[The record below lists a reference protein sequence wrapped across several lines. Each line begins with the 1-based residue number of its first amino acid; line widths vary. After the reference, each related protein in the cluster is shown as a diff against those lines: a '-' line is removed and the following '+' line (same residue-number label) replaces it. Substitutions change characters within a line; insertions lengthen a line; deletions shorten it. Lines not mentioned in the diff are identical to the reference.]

1 VPSHISS
8 CVTDLCAQSNIA
20 KRADPRVD
28 SNLDGQ
34 GKHSSGA
41 GYGLANSGPNR
52 MDDRATHV
60 ATGGVTGDN
69 YATSGPTNN
78 AGYGGN
84 STDGY
89 NNSTTR
95 KSVPTSGP
103 HKSALLNKLDP
114 RVDSD
119 RDSSNT
125 GQLILPGTASTR
137 DQTKHHGATGTTEHD
152 SKHTGTGQETTSGTG
167 SNVNN
172 YLNIPHTI
180 PGEAHT
186 TL

>member
-1 VPSHISS
+1 
-8 CVTDLCAQSNIA
+8 
-20 KRADPRVD
+20 
-28 SNLDGQ
+28 
-34 GKHSSGA
+34 
-41 GYGLANSGPNR
+41 

-69 YATSGPTNN
+69 YATGPTNN

-125 GQLILPGTASTR
+125 GQLILPGTASTG
-137 DQTKHHGATGTTEHD
+137 DQTKHHSATGTTEHN
-152 SKHTGTGQETTSGTG
+152 SKHTGAGQASSNVETTSGTG

-172 YLNIPHTI
+172 YLKHSTHHT
-180 PGEAHT
+180 GGGT
-186 TL
+186 YDS